1 MRDPILFVVIDPTT
15 QSQRALKRA
24 EQLAV
29 DTGAQLHLFCC
40 QYQQDLSKFES
51 RKDAKHDVLNE
62 ARDRLEA
69 LAQPLRDEALQVNC
83 EVYWNQDWQ
92 NSIVRAAS
100 RVGADLILKSS
111 EPHSYLQRH
120 LQKTSDFT
128 LLRHAT
134 CSVLLVRD
142 EGPWLEQNL
151 LAAIT
156 LDTDDAAHDLLN
168 NSIITEAQRLAQAT
182 QSTLHCVTAVDPNN
196 DIADVLKLLE
206 NEDLHSGEEQISER
220 FGIAPDRVHIQR
232 GHAADVV
239 SRTARDLRI
248 DVLVMGTVARQGVAA
263 MVLGNTAEKIID
275 KVDMDILVVN

>member
-1 MRDPILFVVIDPTT
+1 MRPAILFVVIDPTT

-51 RKDAKHDVLNE
+51 RKGAKHDVLTETRNL
-62 ARDRLEA
+62 LES
-69 LAQPLRDEALQVNC
+69 LAQPLRDEGLEVDC
-83 EVYWNQDWQ
+83 EAYWNQDWQ

-111 EPHSYLQRH
+111 DPHSYLQRH

-151 LAAIT
+151 LAAVT
-156 LDTDDAAHDLLN
+156 LDTEDSAHDLLN

-182 QSTLHCVTAVDPNN
+182 QSTLHCVTAINPNN
-196 DIADVLKLLE
+196 DIADVLKLLG
-206 NEDLHSGEEQISER
+206 NEDIHSDEERVSER
-220 FGIAPDRVHIQR
+220 FGIDPDRVHIQR
-232 GHAADVV
+232 GQAADVV
-239 SRTARDLRI
+239 SSTARDLRV

-263 MVLGNTAEKIID
+263 MVLGNTAEQIID
-275 KVDMDILVVN
+275 KVDMDILVVS

>member
-1 MRDPILFVVIDPTT
+1 MRPAILFVVIDPTT

-51 RKDAKHDVLNE
+51 RKGAKHDVLTETRNL
-62 ARDRLEA
+62 LES
-69 LAQPLRDEALQVNC
+69 LAQPLRDEGLKVDC
-83 EVYWNQDWQ
+83 EAYWNQDWQ

-111 EPHSYLQRH
+111 DPHSYLQRH

-151 LAAIT
+151 LAAVT
-156 LDTDDAAHDLLN
+156 LDTEDSAHDLLN

-182 QSTLHCVTAVDPNN
+182 QSTLHCVTAINPNN
-196 DIADVLKLLE
+196 DIADVLKLLG
-206 NEDLHSGEEQISER
+206 NEDIHSDEERVSER
-220 FGIAPDRVHIQR
+220 FGIDPDRVHIQR
-232 GHAADVV
+232 GQAADVV
-239 SRTARDLRI
+239 SSTARDLRV

-263 MVLGNTAEKIID
+263 MVLGNTAEQIID
-275 KVDMDILVVN
+275 KVDMDILVVS

>member
-1 MRDPILFVVIDPTT
+1 MRPAILFVVIDPTT

-29 DTGAQLHLFCC
+29 DTGAQLYLFCC

-51 RKDAKHDVLNE
+51 RKDAKHDVLQE
-62 ARDRLEA
+62 AREQLEL
-69 LAQPLRDEALQVNC
+69 LAQPLRDEGLKVDC
-83 EVYWNQDWQ
+83 EAYWNQDWQ

-111 EPHSYLQRH
+111 DPHSYLQRH
-120 LQKTSDFT
+120 FQKTSDFT

-142 EGPWLEQNL
+142 EGPWVEQNL
-151 LAAIT
+151 LAAVT
-156 LDTDDAAHDLLN
+156 LDTEDSAHDLLN

-182 QSTLHCVTAVDPNN
+182 QSTLHCVTAINPNS

-206 NEDLHSGEEQISER
+206 NEELHSSEERISER
-220 FGIAPDRVHIQR
+220 FGIDPDRVHIQR
-232 GHAADVV
+232 GQAADVV
-239 SRTARDLRI
+239 CTTARDLRI

-263 MVLGNTAEKIID
+263 MVLGNTAEQIID
-275 KVDMDILVVN
+275 KVDMDILVVS